1 MKTHT
6 PLARVMSIPGM
17 PMAVVLI
24 LAVVVFQ
31 ALNPVFLD
39 GRTVSNYLTNG
50 IPIILLTLGVAI
62 VIIGGG
68 IDLSVGTVA
77 GLSAGTTMFALVNG
91 APLAI
96 GVAVGCATGLLFGL
110 VNGFLV
116 AYLRIN
122 DFIVTLATLN
132 IAAGL
137 LVVLSQVQPLQ
148 GVTVPGFAELT
159 KGTVLGIPTSFIIAG
174 VIFVVAQLMLAKTI
188 VGRRLYATGISAS
201 ASNVAGI
208 SVPSLRLFTFA
219 VSGLLAGIA
228 GVLIAS
234 RLGAVQA
241 FLGIGYEFIAI
252 AGAVVGGITL
262 AGGGGS
268 AWAALVGG
276 LFLATLQQGL
286 RLNNVDPV
294 YFSIVTAVAI
304 VFGVVF
310 ERQVRRIVLR
320 AALRHTAG
328 LTESRSHSTST
339 GESDL
344 RPGAVTAHEGSRT
357 DGQ

>member
-1 MKTHT
+1 MKFSS
-6 PLARVMSIPGM
+6 PFAKIMSIPGM
-17 PMAVVLI
+17 PMALVLI
-24 LAVVVFQ
+24 LSVVVFQ
-31 ALNPVFLD
+31 LLNPVFLD
-39 GRTVSNYLTNG
+39 GSTVGNYLTNG
-50 IPIILLTLGVAI
+50 IPILLITLGVAI

-91 APLAI
+91 APLSVGI
-96 GVAVGCATGLLFGL
+96 AVGCGTGLLFGL
-110 VNGFLV
+110 INGFLV

-148 GVTVPGFAELT
+148 GVSVPGFAELT
-159 KGTVLGIPTSFIIAG
+159 KGTVLGIPTSFLIAG
-174 VIFVVAQLMLAKTI
+174 LLFVIAQFVLAKTI
-188 VGRRLYATGISAS
+188 VGRRLYAVGISPQ
-201 ASNVAGI
+201 ASNVAGV
-208 SVPSLRLFTFA
+208 SVPRMQLFTFA
-219 VSGLLAGIA
+219 ASGLLAGVA
-228 GVLIAS
+228 GVLLAS

-252 AGAVVGGITL
+252 AGAVIGGITL
-262 AGGGGS
+262 AGGGGGV
-268 AWAALVGG
+268 WAALVGG

-294 YFSIVTAVAI
+294 YFSIVTALSI

-310 ERQVRRIVLR
+310 ERQVRRIILR
-320 AALRHTAG
+320 VGQQRSALSVTN
-328 LTESRSHSTST
+328 
-339 GESDL
+339 
-344 RPGAVTAHEGSRT
+344 RPRAVEHASMFNSSKEGN
-357 DGQ
+357 DNAN